1 MPLKPLFGTLVVWCL
16 VAMPARAADTVQ
28 TVKIHPNGPVY
39 TLRTIVNSQA
49 EHCKLDGEACLVGWI
64 RVYTEG
70 AAVPLQTIEFRTRA
84 DVSWFAKG
92 PHIEDFN
99 FDGYQDI
106 SVVDE
111 VAGKWG
117 SDQYRLFDPTTG
129 RFVKSVLANELTALR
144 HNELVFDSTTK
155 QIHTSHFVGQCYP
168 SRKTY
173 TVFEQRLA
181 LAHAEELFPGTGG
194 CLSFTVNVSPAT
206 RVSPAA
212 HEAFIDWVTDPGT
225 LEQRERW
232 LDHSTWQVHQLS
244 RDHFTYAS
252 QKKQFR
258 VRRTGNTWVVAEE

>member
-1 MPLKPLFGTLVVWCL
+1 MPLKPLFGTLIVWCL

-64 RVYTEG
+64 RVYTQG

-92 PHIEDFN
+92 PHIEDVN

-155 QIHTSHFVGQCYP
+155 QIHTSHF
-168 SRKTY
+168 
-173 TVFEQRLA
+173 
-181 LAHAEELFPGTGG
+181 
-194 CLSFTVNVSPAT
+194 
-206 RVSPAA
+206 
-212 HEAFIDWVTDPGT
+212 
-225 LEQRERW
+225 
-232 LDHSTWQVHQLS
+232 
-244 RDHFTYAS
+244 
-252 QKKQFR
+252 
-258 VRRTGNTWVVAEE
+258 